1 LFPKW
6 ITQTDTT
13 SSKSANLL
21 QKGGD
26 FEKADSKTG
35 WTLDVQSDAAGTF
48 SLDSTTGTAHGG
60 KTFLHIE
67 VTKVSPDPVAN
78 NWHVQLKDPTY
89 TVKKGYT
96 YVMSMWARADAEHK
110 AQISVYGKDGTYIIS
125 SQIDLTTKWTQ
136 YFMFVKSDVD
146 GAAGVNFVFVCGY
159 AIGKYDIDDV
169 VITEEAPGENIYSN
183 GNFEMGSTGWNLDVL
198 DSSGAAFMT
207 INTDN
212 AQNGSKYCRVN
223 VTKKPTYN
231 WDIMMS
237 DESWVSEMN
246 YKYQFPTGS

>member
-1 LFPKW
+1 
-6 ITQTDTT
+6 
-13 SSKSANLL
+13 
-21 QKGGD
+21 
-26 FEKADSKTG
+26 
-35 WTLDVQSDAAGTF
+35 
-48 SLDSTTGTAHGG
+48 
-60 KTFLHIE
+60 
-67 VTKVSPDPVAN
+67 
-78 NWHVQLKDPTY
+78 
-89 TVKKGYT
+89 
-96 YVMSMWARADAEHK
+96 MWARADAEHK